1 MTTGTI
7 DIAGLGDERVGLTSE
22 QLEELEARVEGGLLR
37 EGDHGWDDALL
48 IWNGMVATTPALVLQ
63 PTSARDV
70 AEAVSFA
77 RDRGLLLSI
86 KGGGHSIAGTSIAE
100 GGLTLDMS
108 RMRDVAVDPE
118 AKLVTVGPG
127 CLLKD
132 VDQATQE
139 LGLATVLGFVSETG
153 VAGLTLG
160 GGWGYLTRRFGWA
173 VDNLDEVEIVTADGK
188 VRTANRNE
196 NTDLFWALRGGG
208 GNFGVVTRFTFR
220 LHEVGPII
228 TGGLIIW
235 SADRVDEVLA
245 AYRDVTESA
254 SRELTAAAIVRLAPP
269 APFLPQEWHGKPVA
283 GIQVCHSGADAEA
296 DLAAV
301 RSVKDPIVDLVAE
314 KPYTAQQSMLDAMEP
329 KRLHRYWKTE
339 YLPGLSSE
347 FLNTFRDGALKVTS
361 PMSQSVIFHL
371 AGALNER
378 EDDDGAVGNRDAR
391 HISGFAGTWPPG
403 TPAEGHIAWVRE
415 AWEAIRP
422 FSTGGN
428 YVNFQL
434 ADDDTA
440 RTADAYGRNYE
451 RLRRVKAEYD
461 PNNLFRVNRNIP
473 PA

>member
-1 MTTGTI
+1 MTMGTI

-37 EGDHGWDDALL
+37 ECDHGWDDALL

-108 RMRDVAVDPE
+108 RMRGVAVDPE

-139 LGLATVLGFVSETG
+139 HGLATVLGFVSETG

-208 GNFGVVTRFTFR
+208 GNFGVVTRFRFR